1 MKHFTQKLKD
11 GKIQILE
18 VPLPVL
24 GAGTVLV
31 QNHYSLVSAGTEGST
46 VKTACKGYIGK
57 AKERPQQVKQL
68 PAAFFTQMRLEPLW
82 VTSQATASTRTGTLL
97 HKCALSHFV

>member
-1 MKHFTQKLKD
+1 MEQFTQKLKD

-31 QNHYSLVSAGTEGST
+31 QNHYFLVSAGTDGSM
-46 VKTACKGYIGK
+46 VACKEFPFRCDPCWLRRKRDCRDGAFIFQVRKGK
-57 AKERPQQVKQL
+57 DVDL
-68 PAAFFTQMRLEPLW
+68 FTN
-82 VTSQATASTRTGTLL
+82 VD
-97 HKCALSHFV
+97 